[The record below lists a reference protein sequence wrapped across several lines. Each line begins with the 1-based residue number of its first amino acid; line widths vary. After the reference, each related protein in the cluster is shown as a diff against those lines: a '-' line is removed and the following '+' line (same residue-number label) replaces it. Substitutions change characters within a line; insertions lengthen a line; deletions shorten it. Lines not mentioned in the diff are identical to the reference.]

1 MQNFDFGT
9 YENDRMDRF
18 LKTIGPNVEMEPEPE
33 PQQPERTAFT
43 PMVEQAIKR
52 ASKMAEALGVKLLPS
67 QPASLP

>member
-18 LKTIGPNVEMEPEPE
+18 LKTIGPHAQPEPEPE
-33 PQQPERTAFT
+33 QPERTAFT

-52 ASKMAEALGVKLLPS
+52 ASKMAEALGVNLSPS
-67 QPASLP
+67 QPASRP